1 MNKIYVKRGDKNTQ
15 VGDKIDEI
23 EVTFRCKGGPIGE
36 VGTFF
41 GKVVSKIL
49 FAKVYTQF
57 VKKEKLKKLKK
68 LLNWKNQT
76 LMRLCYY
83 FQMKILIQM
92 ILMIY
97 K

>member
-49 FAKVYTQF
+49 FAKSLYTIC
-57 VKKEKLKKLKK
+57 EKGKIKKLKK

>member
-41 GKVVSKIL
+41 GK
-49 FAKVYTQF
+49 
-57 VKKEKLKKLKK
+57 
-68 LLNWKNQT
+68 
-76 LMRLCYY
+76 
-83 FQMKILIQM
+83 
-92 ILMIY
+92 
-97 K
+97 

>member
-41 GKVVSKIL
+41 RKSSFKNIIC
-49 FAKVYTQF
+49 
-57 VKKEKLKKLKK
+57 KKFIHNL
-68 LLNWKNQT
+68 
-76 LMRLCYY
+76 
-83 FQMKILIQM
+83 
-92 ILMIY
+92 
-97 K
+97 